1 MRISDWS
8 SDVCS
13 SDLAAGD
20 RVVGSG
26 LRTAAEGAG
35 VFPCGGGDFIVV
47 DHAVAIEVI
56 PATAN
61 GGAVQAGGVAERAQR
76 RGVIGM
82 GACHAAK
89 GAGCQ
94 SAGVDVLILPD
105 GVITI
110 GIVCT
115 AYCDRADPSG
125 DGLSHCH
132 RVEIGRASGRE
143 GGSQSV

>member
-1 MRISDWS
+1 MI
-8 SDVCS
+8 
-13 SDLAAGD
+13 
-20 RVVGSG
+20 
-26 LRTAAEGAG
+26 LRPPRSTRTDTL
-35 VFPCGGGDFIVV
+35 FPYTTLFRSGGDFIVV
-47 DHAVAIEVI
+47 DHTVAIEVI
-56 PATAN
+56 PGTAN
-61 GGAVQAGGVAERAQR
+61 GGVVQAGGVAERAQR

-132 RVEIGRASGRE
+132 RVVLQRRTVIAHG
-143 GGSQSV
+143 

>member
-1 MRISDWS
+1 MLIFFFFLMIR
-8 SDVCS
+8 
-13 SDLAAGD
+13 
-20 RVVGSG
+20 RPPGST
-26 LRTAAEGAG
+26 RTDTR
-35 VFPCGGGDFIVV
+35 FPYTTLFL
-47 DHAVAIEVI
+47 
-56 PATAN
+56 
-61 GGAVQAGGVAERAQR
+61 AQR

-132 RVEIGRASGRE
+132 RVVLQRRPVIAPGCAQGAFRAGLPANGRAVAP
-143 GGSQSV
+143 GSFAVGASH

>member
-1 MRISDWS
+1 MDIGTTAR
-8 SDVCS
+8 V
-13 SDLAAGD
+13 AGD

-47 DHAVAIEVI
+47 DHTVAIEVI

-76 RGVIGM
+76 RGVLGL

-89 GAGCQ
+89 GAACQ
-94 SAGVDVLILPD
+94 SAGVDVLTFP
-105 GVITI
+105 
-110 GIVCT
+110 
-115 AYCDRADPSG
+115 
-125 DGLSHCH
+125 
-132 RVEIGRASGRE
+132 E
-143 GGSQSV
+143 